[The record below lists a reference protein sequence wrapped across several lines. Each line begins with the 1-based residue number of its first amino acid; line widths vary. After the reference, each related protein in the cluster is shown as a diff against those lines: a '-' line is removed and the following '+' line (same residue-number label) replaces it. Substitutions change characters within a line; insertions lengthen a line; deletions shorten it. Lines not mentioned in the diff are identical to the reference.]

1 MARGFSARALD
12 AWLVSASDVGGPAGD
27 TAGEAGA
34 QGAPVLRVVIDARAD
49 AARRPSILRL
59 ATGASILAVSE
70 GVATELGV
78 AAGDRLDESRMRAAL
93 HDAGF
98 RLNDPDHVFLLG
110 EEEQRRVASEPAAED
125 VRALGPDDTE
135 LFERFIVACP
145 EDDVGEAFVELD
157 HWAVMGRVV
166 DGELVAAASAYP
178 WRNGPLAD
186 VGVITHPA
194 HRGRGHAVA
203 VVRALAQAIL
213 ERDHEPQY
221 RCQLD
226 NTASVRVAHSARF
239 TPLGE
244 WEAGLP
250 PE

>member
-1 MARGFSARALD
+1 MAGGFTARALE
-12 AWLVSASDVGGPAGD
+12 AWLAGD
-27 TAGEAGA
+27 S
-34 QGAPVLRVVIDARAD
+34 GAPGSSGEGAPEQRVVVDPRAD

-59 ATGASILAVSE
+59 VTGASILAVS
-70 GVATELGV
+70 GNVATELGV

-98 RLNDPDHVFLLG
+98 RLNDPDHVFLLSEG
-110 EEEQRRVASEPAAED
+110 EQRVVADEQPAD
-125 VRALGPDDTE
+125 GVRALGPNDTE
-135 LFERFIVACP
+135 LFDRFVAGCP
-145 EDDVGEAFVELD
+145 EDDVDEAFVELD
-157 HWAVMGRVV
+157 HWAVVGRVV

-178 WRNGPLAD
+178 WRGGPLAD
-186 VGVITHPA
+186 IGVITHPA

-203 VVRALAQAIL
+203 VVRALARTVI

-226 NTASVRVAHSARF
+226 NVGSVRVAHAARF

-250 PE
+250 PA